1 LNPGE
6 VLNILIP
13 ETTKPAPEFSENV
26 QNFWNNWRLRVLVL
40 SSFTLQQSLLYF
52 GRHRRFM
59 VGVWIH
65 YFLWFCYLVAD
76 TVATV
81 ALSVISCTLGNSSSR
96 NDNDIDYGVPND
108 QLMTFWAVF
117 MLLHLGGQDTITAYT
132 VQDNDLWFRHLFR
145 LVAQSGVVIYVI
157 RMSWND
163 NWLSFLTIPML
174 LAGVIRYAERIW
186 VMRSANR
193 PPKYAKD
200 YNEFEWY
207 DQLYAFPRLK
217 PLFLNQ
223 KIQSEFL
230 QYPGNNFRSYD
241 RQIAFKRI
249 EIELG
254 QAYDAFYTKI
264 PLFLTG
270 WGCFFR
276 FISFFS
282 TFSTFVFFLI
292 KERHKH
298 QQIDLIITYMLM
310 GGAIFSEIYV
320 LILLIFN
327 VVRASLEFKKKI
339 SLPKKRWSKSMG
351 QFSMLKFRKRNK
363 PRIGQQKGIPKF
375 FANLMVCIF
384 LKLRKELMMNVYF
397 THKISEELERLVWVT
412 FMEKLNPDSRGFSED
427 YASYIPLVD
436 HEHAKVEIY
445 QSIIIWHIVTDLC
458 FSSDSNNEGIPPIM
472 DGKQQV
478 FKDKPTWKR
487 VIKEISDYMMYI
499 LAVCPF
505 MFSTGDAEISFEKAC
520 KQVEEAIEKPQEHDA
535 DSNLVYYAIQVAGK
549 LQENERKWEILTRFW
564 VENLAYV
571 AILCRG
577 KNHAKQLPKGG
588 EFLTHV
594 WLLIK
599 HLDLEEKF
607 RMPQQMPV

>member
-1 LNPGE
+1 
-6 VLNILIP
+6 
-13 ETTKPAPEFSENV
+13 
-26 QNFWNNWRLRVLVL
+26 
-40 SSFTLQQSLLYF
+40 
-52 GRHRRFM
+52 
-59 VGVWIH
+59 
-65 YFLWFCYLVAD
+65 
-76 TVATV
+76 
-81 ALSVISCTLGNSSSR
+81 
-96 NDNDIDYGVPND
+96 
-108 QLMTFWAVF
+108 MTFWAVF

-132 VQDNDLWFRHLFR
+132 VQDNDLWLRHLFR

-193 PPKYAKD
+193 PSKFDKD
-200 YNEFEWY
+200 YKEDEWY
-207 DQLYAFPRLK
+207 DKLDTFRRLK

-223 KIQSEFL
+223 KIQPKFL
-230 QYPGNNFRSYD
+230 QHSIDKFRSYD
-241 RQIAFKRI
+241 RQTAFKRI
-249 EIELG
+249 EQELR

-298 QQIDLIITYMLM
+298 QQIDLIITYTLL

-320 LILLIFN
+320 LNLLIFN
-327 VVRASLEFKKKI
+327 VVREFLAYKGEKPLSKR
-339 SLPKKRWSKSMG
+339 RWSKSMG
-351 QFSMLKFRKRNK
+351 QFSMLKFCKRKK

-375 FANLMVCIF
+375 FANLIVCIF

-397 THKISEELERLVWVT
+397 TRKISEELERLVWVT
-412 FMEKLNPDSRGFSED
+412 FKEKLNPDSPGFSED
-427 YASYIPLVD
+427 YTRYISLVD

-458 FSSDSNNEGIPPIM
+458 LHTDNDKNVIPPEMEVEIKVGIPREMDDGITVEIPIM
-472 DGKQQV
+472 DDEINVDHEK
-478 FKDKPTWKR
+478 KKM
-487 VIKEISDYMMYI
+487 IKEVSDYMMYI

-520 KQVEEAIEKPQEHDA
+520 KQVEEALENCTKFSMSSVCEEIISYESTLGKKATPQEHDA
-535 DSNLVYYAIQVAGK
+535 DSLLLYYAIQVAKNLRNIEG
-549 LQENERKWEILTRFW
+549 KWEILTNFW
-564 VENLAYV
+564 IENLAYV
-571 AILCRG
+571 AVLCQG
-577 KNHAKQLPKGG
+577 KNHAKQLPRGG

-607 RMPQQMPV
+607 RMPLTVPQQMLV

>member
-1 LNPGE
+1 M
-6 VLNILIP
+6 
-13 ETTKPAPEFSENV
+13 
-26 QNFWNNWRLRVLVL
+26 LVL
-40 SSFTLQQSLLYF
+40 SSFTLQLALLFF
-52 GRHRRFM
+52 GRRRRYK
-59 VGVWIH
+59 VGVRIH

-81 ALSVISCTLGNSSSR
+81 VLSVISCTQGNSSSP
-96 NDNDIDYGVPND
+96 NDNDIDYGVQND
-108 QLMTFWAVF
+108 QIMTFWAVF

-132 VQDNDLWFRHLFR
+132 VQDNDLWLRHLFR

-157 RMSWND
+157 CISWND
-163 NWLSFLTIPML
+163 NWLSFLSIPML
-174 LAGVIRYAERIW
+174 LAGVIKYAERIW
-186 VMRSANR
+186 VMRSANCA
-193 PPKYAKD
+193 PKFDKD
-200 YNEFEWY
+200 YNEDVWY
-207 DQLYAFPRLK
+207 YQLYTFPRLK

-223 KIQSEFL
+223 KIQSKFL
-230 QYPGNNFRSYD
+230 QHSIDKFRNYD
-241 RQIAFKRI
+241 RQTAFKRI
-249 EIELG
+249 ERELG

-270 WGCFFR
+270 WGCFFS
-276 FISFFS
+276 FISLFS

-298 QQIDLIITYMLM
+298 QQIDLIISYMLM

-327 VVRASLEFKKKI
+327 VVRAFLVFKKKI
-339 SLPKKRWSKSMG
+339 SLLKKRWSKSMG
-351 QFSMLKFRKRNK
+351 QFSMHKFRKRNK
-363 PRIGQQKGIPKF
+363 SRIGQQKGIPKF
-375 FANLMVCIF
+375 FANLIVCII

-397 THKISEELERLVWVT
+397 TRKREELEHLVWVT
-412 FMEKLNPDSRGFSED
+412 FKEKLNPDSPGFSED
-427 YASYIPLVD
+427 YTSYISLVD
-436 HEHAKVEIY
+436 REHAKVEIY

-458 FSSDSNNEGIPPIM
+458 FYSDNNNEGIPPIM
-472 DGKQQV
+472 DGEQQV
-478 FKDKPTWKR
+478 FKDKRTWKR
-487 VIKEISDYMMYI
+487 VIREISEYMMYI

-505 MFSTGDAEISFEKAC
+505 MFSIGDAEISFEKAC
-520 KQVEEAIEKPQEHDA
+520 KQVEEALENRTNSSMSSIVCEKPQEHDA
-535 DSNLVYYAIQVAGK
+535 DSNLVYYAIQVADK
-549 LQENERKWEILTRFW
+549 LQENELKWKILTSFW

-571 AILCRG
+571 AILCQG